1 MKITFYDYETTGTNP
16 RECEP
21 IQIAA
26 VEVDLQPDGDYRIL
40 SEFETLLKPEN
51 DIPEGATAVHGITTA
66 QAKLEGCCPHR
77 ETAEAINGVVCGY
90 NNMRFDDV
98 IAKRYGAKIEKSFDL
113 FVGATRLKNQRVIKK
128 ATLGAVYEHFTGEPL
143 EGAHD
148 ALADVYGTLAL
159 IPHMMKAFGHE
170 TAEQLLEDLSTFKVD
185 MATYRMPFG
194 RHRNCLVKD
203 LPKSYLKW
211 AKENMDVTG
220 ELRAALEQVW

>member
-1 MKITFYDYETTGTNP
+1 MKLIAYDYETSSPNP

-21 IQIAA
+21 VQLAA
-26 VEVDLQPDGDYRIL
+26 VEVIIQPDGDYRIL

-51 DIPEGATAVHGITTA
+51 DIPEGAIAVHGITTA
-66 QAKLEGCCPHR
+66 QAKMEGSCPHR
-77 ETAEAINGVVCGY
+77 ETSEAIHGTVLGY
-90 NNMRFDDV
+90 NNLRFDDT
-98 IAKRYGAKIEKSFDL
+98 IAKRYGAKIDKSIDL
-113 FVGATRLKNQRVIKK
+113 FIGATRLKNQGVIEK
-128 ATLGAVYEHFTGEPL
+128 ATLGAVYEHFTGSPL

-159 IPHMMKAFGHE
+159 IPYMMEAFGHE
-170 TAEQLLEDLSTFKVD
+170 TAEQLFEDLSTFKVD

-194 RHRNCLVKD
+194 KHKGCLVKD

-211 AKENMDVTG
+211 AKENMDVNG